1 MLDTQSEF
9 DISNLKM
16 LTPADK
22 SYVWLVAC
30 DLLALVLFI
39 WQTVYETTNAHTDIG
54 AEISVG
60 SASRLWLALTLRQTC
75 LFVVAGLT
83 LLHVRLGRPVSFGK
97 KHWKLAVL
105 TGLLV
110 ITSTSIAAVLAGAR
124 KPTLFVGLL
133 SYTGTLAVLSTAAWC
148 GLVGTLLHIRRNL
161 ARLNAEAAEPAW
173 PPASALN
180 EPTVPRAARFK
191 AEDIEKLKDGGSWIT
206 SPGGSRRES
215 LVSAFSFSTRD
226 ARSRRA
232 SGASSPRQAP
242 RAATPSLRIKSTY
255 RFPGEQ
261 SSERDTQRECAPSS
275 IPPVIMFPENL
286 AGSCSPTSALPVE
299 SGTGAAASYLP
310 SETGVINTM
319 TAWSYPKDVQT
330 VPRSVSVTPFGSA
343 NSRAQNS
350 LPTREMI
357 TNTLLPSSALSPPA
371 RVGSPSAQ
379 GRRIV

>member
-1 MLDTQSEF
+1 
-9 DISNLKM
+9 M

-54 AEISVG
+54 AEISIG
-60 SASRLWLALTLRQTC
+60 GASRLWLALTLRQTC

-97 KHWKLAVL
+97 KHWKLAVP
-105 TGLLV
+105 TGFLV
-110 ITSTSIAAVLAGAR
+110 ITSTTIAAVLAGAR

-133 SYTGTLAVLSTAAWC
+133 SYAGTLAVLSTAAWC

-161 ARLNAEAAEPAW
+161 ARLNAEVAEPAW

-180 EPTVPRAARFK
+180 EPAVPRAACFK

-206 SPGGSRRES
+206 STGGSRRES

-232 SGASSPRQAP
+232 SGASSPSQAP
-242 RAATPSLRIKSTY
+242 RASMPSLRIKSTY
-255 RFPGEQ
+255 RFAGEQ
-261 SSERDTQRECAPSS
+261 SSERGTQRERAPSS
-275 IPPVIMFPENL
+275 VPPV
-286 AGSCSPTSALPVE
+286 PTSALLAD
-299 SGTGAAASYLP
+299 SGTGAAASFLP
-310 SETGVINTM
+310 SETGVINAM

-357 TNTLLPSSALSPPA
+357 TNTLLPSSALSSTA
-371 RVGSPSAQ
+371 RAGSPSAQ
-379 GRRIV
+379 GRCMV